1 MFVYLMIIQ
10 IVLFFFSLF
19 SLKLFSQNNFDETV
33 TCLEGGDG
41 PAVDLGEI
49 SVHFVASQMK
59 MDFYPFFGSLV
70 KEPKEDYAKRDLLY
84 TVGIQK
90 ENSGQHQELQL
101 IQLHQ
106 CESVSR
112 VRGDAGPT
120 RMPA

>member
-1 MFVYLMIIQ
+1 MHFAASKDGIPRTVCTDRH
-10 IVLFFFSLF
+10 F
-19 SLKLFSQNNFDETV
+19 LKVE
-33 TCLEGGDG
+33 
-41 PAVDLGEI
+41 EI
-49 SVHFVASQMK
+49 K

-70 KEPKEDYAKRDLLY
+70 KEFNEDYAKWDLLY

-90 ENSGQHQELQL
+90 KNSGQHQEVQL